1 MKKVNKKLPKAQP
14 GTIVKTLMK
23 AKNIVKPKIPTK
35 IPTKTFG
42 ESGQYARKIDFV
54 NSQAKFDKGKALKD
68 FQKEEA
74 NKTALKLLAG
84 MGVGTAAA
92 IGAQS
97 IYDNSKK
104 DVKKLDTKK
113 LLKDSSSKILNKE
126 KKGGSIKSKI
136 KITKKSR

>member
-1 MKKVNKKLPKAQP
+1 MKKVNKKLPKAQT
-14 GTIVKTLMK
+14 GIISKIAK
-23 AKNIVKPKIPTK
+23 AAKNIKPTPKPKPK
-35 IPTKTFG
+35 SFG
-42 ESGQYARKIDFV
+42 ESGQYGRKIDFIM
-54 NSQAKFDKGKALKD
+54 SQAKNDPKVLKD

-97 IYDNSKK
+97 IIDNSKK
-104 DVKKLDTKK
+104 DVKKIDTKK
-113 LLKDSSSKILNKE
+113 LLKDSSSKMLNKE
-126 KKGGSIKSKI
+126 KKGGSIKSKM

>member
-1 MKKVNKKLPKAQP
+1 MKKVNKKLPKAQL
-14 GTIVKTLMK
+14 GLFSKFAK
-23 AKNIVKPKIPTK
+23 AAKVAEIKPPKPPKPPIA
-35 IPTKTFG
+35 FG
-42 ESGQYARKIDFV
+42 ETGQYGRKIDFIM
-54 NSQAKFDKGKALKD
+54 SQAKNNPQILKN

-84 MGVGTAAA
+84 MGIGTAAA

-97 IYDNSKK
+97 IIDNYKK
-104 DVKKLDTKK
+104 DPEKIDTKK
-113 LLKDSSSKILNKE
+113 LLKESSQKKLNNK

>member
-1 MKKVNKKLPKAQP
+1 MKKVNKKLPKAQT
-14 GTIVKTLMK
+14 GIISKTLK
-23 AKNIVKPKIPTK
+23 TAKNIVKPNK
-35 IPTKTFG
+35 PTKTFG

-54 NSQAKFDKGKALKD
+54 NSQAKFDKGKALKE

-97 IYDNSKK
+97 IYDNFKK
-104 DVKKLDTKK
+104 DVKKLDIKK
-113 LLKDSSSKILNKE
+113 LLKDSSSKMLNKE
-126 KKGGSIKSKI
+126 KKGGSIKSKM

>member
-1 MKKVNKKLPKAQP
+1 MKKVNKKLPKAQT
-14 GTIVKTLMK
+14 GIISKVAKAAKT
-23 AKNIVKPKIPTK
+23 IVKPKPKPKPTV
-35 IPTKTFG
+35 FG
-42 ESGQYARKIDFV
+42 ESGQYGRKIDFIM
-54 NSQAKFDKGKALKD
+54 SQAKNDPKVLKD

-97 IYDNSKK
+97 IIDNSKK
-104 DVKKLDTKK
+104 DVKKIDTKK
-113 LLKDSSSKILNKE
+113 LLKDSSSKMLNKQ
-126 KKGGSIKSKI
+126 KKGGSIKSKM

>member
-35 IPTKTFG
+35 TFG

-54 NSQAKFDKGKALKD
+54 NSQAKFDKGKALKE

-97 IYDNSKK
+97 IYDNSKNN
-104 DVKKLDTKK
+104 VKKLDTKK
-113 LLKDSSSKILNKE
+113 LLKDSSSKMLNNN
-126 KKGGSIKSKI
+126 KKGGSIKSKM

>member
-1 MKKVNKKLPKAQP
+1 MKKVNKKLPKAQT
-14 GTIVKTLMK
+14 GIISKVLKTT
-23 AKNIVKPKIPTK
+23 KNVVKPKIPTN
-35 IPTKTFG
+35 TFG

-54 NSQAKFDKGKALKD
+54 NSQAKFDKGKALKE

-97 IYDNSKK
+97 ILDNSKK

-113 LLKDSSSKILNKE
+113 LLKDSSSKMLNKE
-126 KKGGSIKSKI
+126 KKGGSIKSKM

>member
-1 MKKVNKKLPKAQP
+1 MKKVNKKLPKAQT
-14 GTIVKTLMK
+14 GIISKVLKTT
-23 AKNIVKPKIPTK
+23 KNVVKPK

-54 NSQAKFDKGKALKD
+54 NSQAKFDKGKALKE

-97 IYDNSKK
+97 ILDNSKK

-113 LLKDSSSKILNKE
+113 LLKDSSSKMLNKE
-126 KKGGSIKSKI
+126 KKGGSVKSKM

>member
-35 IPTKTFG
+35 TFG

-54 NSQAKFDKGKALKD
+54 NSQAKFDKGKALKE

-113 LLKDSSSKILNKE
+113 LLKDSSSKMLNNN
-126 KKGGSIKSKI
+126 KKGGSIKSKM
-136 KITKKSR
+136 KLTKKSR

>member
-35 IPTKTFG
+35 TFG

-54 NSQAKFDKGKALKD
+54 NSQAKFDKGKALKE

-97 IYDNSKK
+97 IYDNSKNN
-104 DVKKLDTKK
+104 VKKLDTKK
-113 LLKDSSSKILNKE
+113 LLKDSSSKMLNNN
-126 KKGGSIKSKI
+126 KKGGSIKSKM
-136 KITKKSR
+136 KLTKKSR

>member
-35 IPTKTFG
+35 TFG

-54 NSQAKFDKGKALKD
+54 NSQAKFDKGKALKE

-113 LLKDSSSKILNKE
+113 LLKDSSSKMLNNK
-126 KKGGSIKSKI
+126 KKGGSIKSKM
-136 KITKKSR
+136 KLTKKSR